1 MTQSRQSARPH
12 LVAVLL
18 VLLAGTVLRTAVA
31 ARGWFYWDDL
41 TLLARARE
49 FSWPAPDLLLAP
61 HDGHLMPGAWLIYW
75 LLGAATEGYSWAAAV
90 ATLGL
95 LNLLALAAVGYAA
108 WVVAR
113 RHAWW
118 VTLLYAVTPLALP
131 VATWLAAAVN
141 SLPLHAGT
149 AVILAHGWLAMTR
162 REKRDPLIV
171 AATVLLTGLFSERVL
186 LLAPA
191 AVLLVLAWA
200 WARRIELRAAGRLVL
215 AVAVPWAIWLAAYL
229 GLVGDPRVSRQAG
242 DVGDFLVHGYGLA
255 LLPTLV
261 GGPLQWDRW
270 HPGPPFAQPP
280 ATVVIAGVLAAVVL
294 VVVVAVRNWRGLASL
309 AIVFAYPLLP
319 LLAIA
324 FARNSADTAAEITQ
338 TLRHVAEVAV
348 LLTLTL
354 GVLATHLSAL
364 RRWLIGIYVVLS
376 LISTVTYA
384 QVWREQPARDYF
396 TTLAAEVEAP
406 LLDQATPLEVLLPVV
421 HPYNML
427 SRLTDYTASSTS
439 SPALVDA
446 DGHPRPAVLM
456 PIRTVGETCLEGPT
470 RVPLDGP
477 LLERDW
483 VLRLNYLAAADGE
496 ASVAIGDGRPLR
508 VPVTEGLHQVH
519 VQLIGGGDSLV
530 IEGVDCIGLSE
541 IGLLMPE

>member
-1 MTQSRQSARPH
+1 MTDSRQTARPH

-75 LLGAATEGYSWAAAV
+75 LLGAGTQGYSWAAAV

-95 LNLLALAAVGYAA
+95 LNLLALAAVAYAA
-108 WVVAR
+108 WVVSKP
-113 RHAWW
+113 HAWW

-149 AVILAHGWLAMTR
+149 ALLLAHGWLTLAR
-162 REKRDPLIV
+162 REKRDPYLV
-171 AATVLLTGLFSERVL
+171 AAAVLLTGLFSERVL

-200 WARRIELRAAGRLVL
+200 WARRLELRAAGRLVP
-215 AVAVPWAIWLAAYL
+215 AVAVPWALWLAAYL
-229 GLVGDPRVSRQAG
+229 GLVGDPRVSAQAG
-242 DVGDFLVHGYGLA
+242 PVGDFLAHGYGLA

-280 ATVVIAGVLAAVVL
+280 ATVVIAGVLAAIVL

-309 AIVFAYPLLP
+309 VIVFAYPLLP

-324 FARNSADTAAEITQ
+324 FARSSADTAAEITQ

-354 GVLATHLSAL
+354 GVLATHLSTL
-364 RRWLIGIYVVLS
+364 RRWLIGLYVALS
-376 LISTVTYA
+376 LVSTVTYA
-384 QVWREQPARDYF
+384 QVWQEQQARDYF

-427 SRLTDYTASSTS
+427 SRLTDYTAPWTS

-446 DGHPRPAVLM
+446 DGHPRPAMLM
-456 PIRTVGETCLEGPT
+456 PIRTAGETCLDGPT
-470 RVPLDGP
+470 QVPLDGP

-496 ASVAIGDGRPLR
+496 ATVAVGDGRPVR

-530 IEGVDCIGLSE
+530 IDGVDCIGVSE